1 MENSQTRWLAA
12 YQFQPQEDLTLAF
25 QYYGELMRQHDAY
38 LRTLPSGLPARD
50 QLRQVTS
57 LRITQLRRNQTLRLN
72 LFVMGSPTDRDAYVN
87 PSVRYNVT
95 DEVWLETGVNVF
107 WGQERHTFFGQ
118 FEQNSGVFL
127 VARYEF

>member
-1 MENSQTRWLAA
+1 
-12 YQFQPQEDLTLAF
+12 
-25 QYYGELMRQHDAY
+25 MRQPDAY

-57 LRITQLRRNQTLRLN
+57 IRITQLRRHQTLRLN

-95 DEVWLETGVNVF
+95 DELWLETGVNVF

-118 FEQNSGVFL
+118 FQQNSGVFL